1 MLEVRKME
9 KKTEILKSL
18 YDQGRKLGLKHGKIS
33 RLDTM
38 IQSDTFTYLEKEQVM
53 NEIINSCIYLEEF
66 LPEEFL
72 MDGDNNFG
80 NLERKHMDVYL
91 SGYTEGR
98 NKHIRNQ
105 ADKKY
110 HKKVGLI
117 SKSYKLHEGIVD
129 EFAEACEK
137 NGTSLGSTLENLM
150 KNFVDEVNSNN

>member
-1 MLEVRKME
+1 ME

-33 RLDTM
+33 RLDRM
-38 IQSDTFTYLEKEQVM
+38 IQSDTFTNIGKEQVM
-53 NEIINSCIYLEEF
+53 NEIVSSCICLEEF

-91 SGYTEGR
+91 AGYTEGR
-98 NKHIRNQ
+98 NKHIRNK

-110 HKKVGLI
+110 HKKVGLV
-117 SKSYKLHEGIVD
+117 SKTYKLHENVVD

-137 NGTSLGSTLENLM
+137 NETSLGSTLENLM
-150 KNFVDEVNSNN
+150 KGFIDEVNSRNESGK

>member
-1 MLEVRKME
+1 ME
-9 KKTEILKSL
+9 KKTEILSSL
-18 YDQGRKLGLKHGKIS
+18 YDQGCKLGLKHGKIS
-33 RLDTM
+33 RLDRM
-38 IQSDTFTYLEKEQVM
+38 IQSDTFPNIGKEQVM
-53 NEIINSCIYLEEF
+53 NEIVSSCIYLEEF

-91 SGYTEGR
+91 AGYTEGR
-98 NKHIRNQ
+98 NKHIRNK

-117 SKSYKLHEGIVD
+117 SKSYKLHENVVN

-150 KNFVDEVNSNN
+150 KNFIDEVNSRNETGE